1 MRISTKPFVLNILM
15 GKHEKKEE
23 SYCPMDIGE
32 SIKNSN

>member
-23 SYCPMDIGE
+23 SYWPYGYR
-32 SIKNSN
+32 